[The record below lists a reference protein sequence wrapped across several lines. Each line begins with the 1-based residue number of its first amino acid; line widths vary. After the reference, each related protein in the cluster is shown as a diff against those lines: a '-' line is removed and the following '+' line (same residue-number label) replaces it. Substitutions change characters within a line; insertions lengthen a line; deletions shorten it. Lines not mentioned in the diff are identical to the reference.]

1 VIGLA
6 KTTMKEIYISIVKK
20 DLLENFLELLSDSLR
35 YVEFVF
41 TYRKGK
47 SKVSLFGEREMVNQ
61 SALVVKEL
69 AKMFNQSAVIN
80 NEGYYVHNL
89 KLIQQIGSKII
100 SLQSI
105 STVLNHL
112 NIVSTVEDQ
121 SLVTK
126 ASMQD
131 VQKILSS
138 MHDLIQETPLNV
150 RTQVMKRI
158 LATVSYCTE
167 LSPSFVLDKGLEL
180 EYFKQQKNTISI
192 NYNPE
197 KCIREL
203 IEKLSEESTQ
213 AEFQTT
219 RDKGAEF
226 EKILFRE

>member
-1 VIGLA
+1 MIGLA
-6 KTTMKEIYISIVKK
+6 RTTMKEIYVSIVKK
-20 DLLENFLELLSDSLR
+20 DLLEFFLELLSDSLR

-61 SALVVKEL
+61 SAIIVKNL
-69 AKMFNQSAVIN
+69 AKMFNQSAVLN
-80 NEGYYVHNL
+80 GDGFYVHNL

-100 SLQSI
+100 SLQSL

-112 NIVSTVEDQ
+112 NILSKVEDQ
-121 SLVTK
+121 NLVTK
-126 ASMQD
+126 ASMRD

-180 EYFKQQKNTISI
+180 EYFRKQKNTISI

-203 IEKLSEESTQ
+203 VEKLSGESTQ
-213 AEFQTT
+213 TEFQVT
-219 RDKGAEF
+219 RDKDAEI

>member
-1 VIGLA
+1 MIGLA
-6 KTTMKEIYISIVKK
+6 KTTMKEIYVSIVKK
-20 DLLENFLELLSDSLR
+20 ELLEYFLELLSDSLR

-47 SKVSLFGEREMVNQ
+47 SKVSLFGERETINQ
-61 SALVVKEL
+61 SALIVKSL
-69 AKMFNQSAVIN
+69 AKMFNQSSILN
-80 NEGYYVHNL
+80 SDGFYVHNL

-112 NIVSTVEDQ
+112 DVQSTVKDQ
-121 SLVTK
+121 DLVSK
-126 ASMQD
+126 ASMQE

-138 MHDLIQETPLNV
+138 MHDLIQETPLGV

-158 LATVSYCTE
+158 LATVSYCTN

-197 KCIREL
+197 KSIREL
-203 IEKLSEESTQ
+203 VEKLSKESTQ
-213 AEFQTT
+213 TEYLSS
-219 RDKGAEF
+219 RDKDAEL
-226 EKILFRE
+226 ERVLFRE